1 MAGVFSQG
9 WPRQSPSPRTL
20 LSLCSALTG
29 SPVSLMGAASPL
41 TSSLASLD
49 FNFHEAARVILQK
62 QKSDHGPC
70 SA

>member
-1 MAGVFSQG
+1 MWLECSPKVGQG
-9 WPRQSPSPRTL
+9 RALVRTL

-29 SPVSLMGAASPL
+29 SPASLMGAASPI

-49 FNFHEAARVILQK
+49 FNFHEAARVILRK